1 MTPWGALLTGFG
13 PTNMSVEIAIIA
25 ALERE
30 VRPLVRRWSRRE
42 LVHGGLALSAF
53 ERDGVL
59 VVCSGIGGE
68 FARRAAVA
76 VFASE
81 HPQVVISAG
90 LAGALDRGLRIGQV
104 FQPAT
109 VVDLRTCARFEAL
122 GRSGVLVSTSS
133 VLDRD
138 AKRRIQ
144 GSYGAQAA
152 DMEAASVA
160 LVAAQH
166 GCPFVALKAVSD
178 SASFDMPPFD
188 RYIDTLG
195 RIRTVRFL
203 AGWAIWPQR
212 WAAVARLWRN
222 SARASQEL
230 SGALAHLI
238 EKQGAALEPALSGRT
253 R

>member
-1 MTPWGALLTGFG
+1 
-13 PTNMSVEIAIIA
+13 MSVEIAIIA
-25 ALERE
+25 SMERE
-30 VRPLVRRWSRRE
+30 VRALVRHWSRRE
-42 LVHGGLALSAF
+42 FVHSGVAMPAF

-81 HPQVVISAG
+81 HPRVVVSAG
-90 LAGALDRGLRIGQV
+90 LAGALASGLRIGQV

-109 VVDLRTCARFEAL
+109 VVDLRTCARFEAR
-122 GRSGVLVSTSS
+122 GGSGVLVSASS

-138 AKRRIQ
+138 AKRRIH
-144 GSYGAQAA
+144 GSYGSQAA

-160 LVAAQH
+160 LVAGQH
-166 GCPFVALKAVSD
+166 GCPFIALKAISD
-178 SASFDMPPFD
+178 GVEFDMPPLD
-188 RYIDTLG
+188 RFIDTRG
-195 RIRTVRFL
+195 RIRTARFL
-203 AGWAIWPQR
+203 ADCAIRPRR

-222 SARASQEL
+222 SARASREL
-230 SGALAHLI
+230 SRALAHLI
-238 EKQGAALEPALSGRT
+238 EKQGAALEPALSGRA